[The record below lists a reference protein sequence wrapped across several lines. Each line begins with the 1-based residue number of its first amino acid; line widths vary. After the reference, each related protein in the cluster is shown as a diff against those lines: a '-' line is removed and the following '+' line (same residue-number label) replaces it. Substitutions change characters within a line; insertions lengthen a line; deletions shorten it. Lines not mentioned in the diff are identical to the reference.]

1 MSGLLRALPLAALV
15 GAVACATPTVVA
27 RWEPG
32 PAGEPGPR
40 FNVSGPHAADFGAAD
55 GYPKGTRTT
64 FYDVGT
70 SVGSH
75 SHLDEIFPGRLVHR
89 AEAASRLE
97 RAPEPRITW
106 RLEGEERTLNAYLAR
121 QPATG
126 LLIARGNTILVE
138 RYQYARTDRDRFTSW
153 SMAKTVTSML
163 IGIAI
168 AEGFIRSVDDPAAAY
183 VPELAGTEYGRT
195 SLRHLLQM
203 SSGVRFREDYSA
215 GSSDIA
221 RLVLATYLRRGT
233 GGVSAVTPFNQRLA
247 PPGRRFSYSSAETQ
261 VLGLV
266 LRAATGRPLAEYL
279 EAKIWQP
286 MGAEADATWL
296 VDNSGQEAAFCCL
309 NAVLR
314 DYARLGLLLAQGGAW
329 RGRQLIPAAWVI
341 EATTVPEGQPYLR
354 PGAVT
359 ATLGYGYQTWI
370 GPLDTVADDRRLFL
384 LWGVRGQRIYVDPRS
399 RLVMVHTAVHLES
412 VDTDALGEADA
423 LWAGVVNQLGR

>member
-1 MSGLLRALPLAALV
+1 VSGLLRALSLAALV
-15 GAVACATPTVVA
+15 GAVACASPTVA
-27 RWEPG
+27 RWEAG

-40 FNVSGPHAADFGAAD
+40 FNTSGPHAAEFGAAD
-55 GYPKGTRTT
+55 AYPKGTRAT
-64 FYDVGT
+64 FYNVDT

-75 SHLDEIFPGRLVHR
+75 SRLDEIFPSRLVHR
-89 AEAASRLE
+89 AGTASRLE

-106 RLEGEERTLNAYLAR
+106 RVDGRDLTLDDYLSR

-126 LLIARGNTILVE
+126 LLIARGDTILVE

-168 AEGFIRSVDDPAAAY
+168 ADGYIRSVDDRAEAY
-183 VPELAGTEYGRT
+183 LPELAGTEYGRT

-203 SSGVRFREDYSA
+203 SSGVRFREDYTTA
-215 GSSDIA
+215 SSDIT
-221 RLVLATYLRRGT
+221 RLVLATYLRRAP
-233 GGVSAVTPFNQRLA
+233 GGLSAVTQFNQRLA
-247 PPGRRFSYSSAETQ
+247 PPGRRFAYSSAETQ

-286 MGAEADATWL
+286 MGAEADASWL
-296 VDNSGQEAAFCCL
+296 IDNSGQEAAFCCL

-314 DYARLGLLLAQGGAW
+314 DFARLGLLLAHDGAW
-329 RGRQLIPAAWVI
+329 RGRQVIPAAWLI
-341 EATTVPEGQPYLR
+341 EATTVPAGQPYLQ

-359 ATLGYGYQTWI
+359 GTLGYGYQTWL
-370 GPLDTVADDRRLFL
+370 GPLHTVADDRRLFL

-399 RLVMVHTAVHLES
+399 RLVMVHTAVHTES

-423 LWAGVVNQLGR
+423 LWSAVVNQLGR

>member
-32 PAGEPGPR
+32 PTGEPGPR
-40 FNVSGPHAADFGAAD
+40 FNASGPHAADFGAAD
-55 GYPKGTRTT
+55 GSPKGTRTT

-75 SHLDEIFPGRLVHR
+75 SYLDEIFPGRLVHR
-89 AEAASRLE
+89 AEAASRLA

-106 RLEGEERTLNAYLAR
+106 RLEGEERSLDAYLAR

-126 LLIARGNTILVE
+126 LLIARGDTILVE

-203 SSGVRFREDYSA
+203 SSGVRFREDYRA

-314 DYARLGLLLAQGGAW
+314 DYARLGLLLAQGGGW

-341 EATTVPEGQPYLR
+341 EATTVPEGQP
-354 PGAVT
+354 
-359 ATLGYGYQTWI
+359 
-370 GPLDTVADDRRLFL
+370 
-384 LWGVRGQRIYVDPRS
+384 
-399 RLVMVHTAVHLES
+399 
-412 VDTDALGEADA
+412 
-423 LWAGVVNQLGR
+423 

>member
-32 PAGEPGPR
+32 PTGEPGPR
-40 FNVSGPHAADFGAAD
+40 FNASGPHAADFGAAD

-203 SSGVRFREDYSA
+203 SSGVRFREDYRA

-341 EATTVPEGQPYLR
+341 EATTVPEGQPYL
-354 PGAVT
+354 GAVT

>member
-32 PAGEPGPR
+32 PTGEPGPR
-40 FNVSGPHAADFGAAD
+40 FNASGPHAADFGAAD
-55 GYPKGTRTT
+55 GYPTGTRTT

-70 SVGSH
+70 SVGSN

-89 AEAASRLE
+89 AEAASRLA

-106 RLEGEERTLNAYLAR
+106 RLEGEERSLDAYLAR

-126 LLIARGNTILVE
+126 LLIARGDTILVE

-203 SSGVRFREDYSA
+203 SSGVRFREDYRA

-314 DYARLGLLLAQGGAW
+314 DYARLGLLLAQGGGW

-341 EATTVPEGQPYLR
+341 EATTVPEGQPYL
-354 PGAVT
+354 GAVT

-412 VDTDALGEADA
+412 NDTDALGEADA

>member
-32 PAGEPGPR
+32 PTGEPGPR

-89 AEAASRLE
+89 AEAASRLA

-106 RLEGEERTLNAYLAR
+106 RLEGEERSLDAYLAR

-126 LLIARGNTILVE
+126 LLIARGDTILVE

-215 GSSDIA
+215 GNSDIA

-341 EATTVPEGQPYLR
+341 EATTVPEGQPYL
-354 PGAVT
+354 GAVT

>member
-40 FNVSGPHAADFGAAD
+40 FNASGPHAADFGAAD

-89 AEAASRLE
+89 AEAASRLA

-106 RLEGEERTLNAYLAR
+106 RLEGEERSLDAYLAR

-126 LLIARGNTILVE
+126 LLIARGDTILVE

-203 SSGVRFREDYSA
+203 SSGVRFREDYRA

-341 EATTVPEGQPYLR
+341 EATTVPEGQPYL
-354 PGAVT
+354 GAVT

-412 VDTDALGEADA
+412 NDTDALGEADA

>member
-32 PAGEPGPR
+32 PTGEPGPR

-89 AEAASRLE
+89 AEAASRLA

-341 EATTVPEGQPYLR
+341 EATTVPEGQPYL
-354 PGAVT
+354 GAVT

>member
-40 FNVSGPHAADFGAAD
+40 FNASGPHAADFGAAD

-75 SHLDEIFPGRLVHR
+75 SYLDEIFPGRLVHR
-89 AEAASRLE
+89 AEAASRLA

-126 LLIARGNTILVE
+126 LLIARGDTILVE

-215 GSSDIA
+215 GNSDIA

-341 EATTVPEGQPYLR
+341 EATTVPEGQPYL
-354 PGAVT
+354 GAVT

>member
-32 PAGEPGPR
+32 SAGEPGPR

-126 LLIARGNTILVE
+126 LLIARGDTILVE

-341 EATTVPEGQPYLR
+341 EATTVPEGQPYL
-354 PGAVT
+354 GAVT

>member
-32 PAGEPGPR
+32 SAGEPGPR

-341 EATTVPEGQPYLR
+341 EATTVPEGQPYL
-354 PGAVT
+354 GAVT

>member
-341 EATTVPEGQPYLR
+341 EATTVPEGQPYL
-354 PGAVT
+354 GAVT

>member
-32 PAGEPGPR
+32 PTGEPGPR
-40 FNVSGPHAADFGAAD
+40 FNASGPHAADFGAAD
-55 GYPKGTRTT
+55 GYPTGTRTT

-89 AEAASRLE
+89 AEAASRLA

-126 LLIARGNTILVE
+126 LLIARGDTILVE

-203 SSGVRFREDYSA
+203 SSGVRFREDYRA

-341 EATTVPEGQPYLR
+341 EATTVPEGQPYL
-354 PGAVT
+354 GAVT

-412 VDTDALGEADA
+412 NDTDALGEADA

>member
-89 AEAASRLE
+89 AEAASRLA

-106 RLEGEERTLNAYLAR
+106 RLEGEERSLDAYLAR

-126 LLIARGNTILVE
+126 LLIARGDTILVE

-203 SSGVRFREDYSA
+203 SSGVRFREDYRA

-341 EATTVPEGQPYLR
+341 EATTVPEGQPYL
-354 PGAVT
+354 GAVT

>member
-1 MSGLLRALPLAALV
+1 MSYEERGVWVYL
-15 GAVACATPTVVA
+15 TV
-27 RWEPG
+27 
-32 PAGEPGPR
+32 
-40 FNVSGPHAADFGAAD
+40 
-55 GYPKGTRTT
+55 T
-64 FYDVGT
+64 VGT
-70 SVGSH
+70 YAAYVAII
-75 SHLDEIFPGRLVHR
+75 LGRAGGTPLQDVSYV
-89 AEAASRLE
+89 A
-97 RAPEPRITW
+97 
-106 RLEGEERTLNAYLAR
+106 TLL
-121 QPATG
+121 
-126 LLIARGNTILVE
+126 
-138 RYQYARTDRDRFTSW
+138 W
-153 SMAKTVTSML
+153 L

-215 GSSDIA
+215 GNSDIA

-341 EATTVPEGQPYLR
+341 EATTVPEGQPYL
-354 PGAVT
+354 GAVT